1 MDELKKI
8 KLIRLILYTIA
19 TLFFFSG
26 AIIRVITPDLVIL
39 ISWLYFTCAC
49 FYLGGAISDIY
60 LFIKDK

>member
-8 KLIRLILYTIA
+8 KLIRLILYNIA

-26 AIIRVITPDLVIL
+26 ALTRVIVPDIVLL
-39 ISWLYFTCAC
+39 ISWLYFICAC
-49 FYLGGAISDIY
+49 FYLGGAITDTY